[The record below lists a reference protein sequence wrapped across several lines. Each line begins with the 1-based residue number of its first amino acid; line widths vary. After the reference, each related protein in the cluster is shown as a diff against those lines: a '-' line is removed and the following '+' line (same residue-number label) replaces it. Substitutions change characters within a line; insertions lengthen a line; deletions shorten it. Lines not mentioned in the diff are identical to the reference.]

1 MSASFPFCTDYQTL
15 VCRVCVSALVTG
27 ALVWYIARHFS
38 RTDDSTMAPPSES
51 ASNSEAGPSSKPFA
65 ASFGPSYAEALRSS
79 PFFGSK
85 FQYRMG
91 YRYASVRVGR
101 HQVPGE
107 PQPAANAV
115 FNTPELLAMIMAKLP
130 MADARRAIAV
140 SKLFRACLNPY
151 AEYHLLGIK
160 EALGLRFSRSI
171 ESLSASE
178 KKQLQGQSC
187 QHTKRQGP
195 FAKWLFNI
203 SLDCKCLHGRYTP
216 ILKISP
222 FTLASLTYDETS
234 GVLEISL
241 KLEPEKI
248 EQDVSARARGVAMY
262 RNGREILHYY
272 RVSARHNWKD
282 VKLVNMPFKVQVSVS
297 VDFRKAMGAP
307 SHTEGPCPVYGC
319 HVGLCG
325 VQVRLSISDIWCAV
339 VVHVTD

>member
-1 MSASFPFCTDYQTL
+1 
-15 VCRVCVSALVTG
+15 
-27 ALVWYIARHFS
+27 
-38 RTDDSTMAPPSES
+38 
-51 ASNSEAGPSSKPFA
+51 
-65 ASFGPSYAEALRSS
+65 
-79 PFFGSK
+79 
-85 FQYRMG
+85 MG
-91 YRYASVRVGR
+91 HQNRYASFRVGR
-101 HQVPGE
+101 PGE
-107 PQPAANAV
+107 PQPAAHAV
-115 FNTPELLAMIMAKLP
+115 FNTPELLAMILAKLP
-130 MADARRAIAV
+130 MADARRVMAV

-187 QHTKRQGP
+187 QHTKGQGP

-203 SLDCKCLHGRYTP
+203 SLDCKCLRRRYTP
-216 ILKISP
+216 ILEISP
-222 FTLASLTYDETS
+222 FTLAGLTHDETS

-241 KLEPEKI
+241 KLVPENI
-248 EQDVSARARGVAMY
+248 EQDVSSRERGVAKY
-262 RNGREILHYY
+262 RNNSKFMYYY
-272 RVSARHNWKD
+272 RVSAHHNWKD

-325 VQVRLSISDIWCAV
+325 VQVRLLIF
-339 VVHVTD
+339 